1 MSSPQSSSR
10 LTTCRCETIE
20 ECSDVLNR
28 VLVERVTP
36 SGTISVERMYETAQ
50 QVAQECDLPVGD
62 VLVTFERRYVD

>member
-1 MSSPQSSSR
+1 MSSPQSSK
-10 LTTCRCETIE
+10 CRCQTLE

-36 SGTISVERMYETAQ
+36 SGTISVERLYETAHE
-50 QVAQECDLPVGD
+50 VAQECDLPVGD